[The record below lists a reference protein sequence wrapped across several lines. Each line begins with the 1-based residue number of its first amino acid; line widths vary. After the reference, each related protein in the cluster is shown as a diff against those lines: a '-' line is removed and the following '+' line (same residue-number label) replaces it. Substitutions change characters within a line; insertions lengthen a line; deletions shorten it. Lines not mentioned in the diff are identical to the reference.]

1 MRPTRSLRLS
11 VRAIAA
17 NPARAVLVLATIG
30 VGVGSIVT
38 VGALGAGAGREVA
51 RSLATLGTNL
61 IVVRPAQVPRLVNRR
76 AIAGRVTTLLPDDAG
91 AIAQLPEIAAAAP
104 GLDGPAKA
112 KAGRVAV
119 VASIMGTTPA
129 FLGVRGYR
137 VDAGR
142 FIEDADGAEARRV
155 AVLGAGIA
163 DALFPA
169 GRAIGREVRLRGV
182 PFQVIG
188 TLAPK
193 GAAADG
199 GDEDGLLVMP
209 LTTAMRRVFNRS
221 SISAIFASAV
231 DAGAMDDAG
240 DAVTQLVR
248 VRHRPGRDGRDDFD
262 VQNTARQA
270 GRRRQTLGLLDGITT
285 ALGAITMLAGGA
297 GVFTLMWLS
306 VADRTSEIGLR
317 LAVGATPA
325 AILGQ
330 FLAEAVLLTIAG
342 WIAGIAAGGAAI
354 AVLATGT
361 RWPIGLPLDAVA
373 SSTALALTTA
383 LIAGSAPAIRA
394 ARTAPVEALRGA

>member
-1 MRPTRSLRLS
+1 
-11 VRAIAA
+11 
-17 NPARAVLVLATIG
+17 
-30 VGVGSIVT
+30 
-38 VGALGAGAGREVA
+38 
-51 RSLATLGTNL
+51 
-61 IVVRPAQVPRLVNRR
+61 
-76 AIAGRVTTLLPDDAG
+76 
-91 AIAQLPEIAAAAP
+91 
-104 GLDGPAKA
+104 
-112 KAGRVAV
+112 
-119 VASIMGTTPA
+119 
-129 FLGVRGYR
+129 
-137 VDAGR
+137 
-142 FIEDADGAEARRV
+142 
-155 AVLGAGIA
+155 
-163 DALFPA
+163 
-169 GRAIGREVRLRGV
+169 
-182 PFQVIG
+182 VIG

>member
-11 VRAIAA
+11 VRAIGA
-17 NPARAVLVLATIG
+17 NPARAALVLATIG
-30 VGVGSIVT
+30 VGVASIVT
-38 VGALGAGAGREVA
+38 ASALGTGAEREVA
-51 RSLATLGTNL
+51 QTMSTLGTNL

-76 AIAGRVTTLLPDDAG
+76 AIAGRVTTLLPGDVE
-91 AIAQLPEIAAAAP
+91 AIAQVRGIAAAAP
-104 GLDGPAKA
+104 GIDGAARA
-112 KAGRVAV
+112 KAGGTAV
-119 VASIMGTTPA
+119 IASIMGTTPA
-129 FLGVRGYR
+129 FLGIRGYR
-137 VDAGR
+137 VQAGR
-142 FIEDADGAEARRV
+142 FLEDDDGAEARRV
-155 AVLGAGIA
+155 AVLGARIA
-163 DALFPA
+163 EALFPDGDA
-169 GRAIGREVRLRGV
+169 VGRELRLRGV

-209 LTTAMRRVFNRS
+209 IATAMRRVFNRS

-240 DAVTQLVR
+240 DAVARLVR

-262 VQNTARQA
+262 VQNTARQI
-270 GRRRQTLGLLDGITT
+270 GRRRQTLGLLDGVTT
-285 ALGAITMLAGGA
+285 GLGAITMLAGGA

-317 LAVGATPA
+317 LAVGATQA

-342 WIAGIAAGGAAI
+342 WIAGIAAGGVAI
-354 AVLATGT
+354 AALATAT
-361 RWPIGLPLDAVA
+361 RWPIGIPLDALG
-373 SSTALALTTA
+373 SSTALSLATA

-394 ARTAPVEALRGA
+394 ARIAPVEALRGA